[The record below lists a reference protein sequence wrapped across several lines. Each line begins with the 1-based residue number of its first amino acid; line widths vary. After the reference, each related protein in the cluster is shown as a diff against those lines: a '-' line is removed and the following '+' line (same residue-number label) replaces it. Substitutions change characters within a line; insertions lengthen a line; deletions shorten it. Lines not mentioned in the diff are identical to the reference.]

1 MKKNRQEAILQI
13 VRENAVATQDELI
26 AQLNK
31 AGFCVTQATAS
42 RDIKLCR
49 NGIIAYLVCGVK

>member
-31 AGFCVTQATAS
+31 AGFCD
-42 RDIKLCR
+42 RPGGNHFGFD
-49 NGIIAYLVCGVK
+49 G